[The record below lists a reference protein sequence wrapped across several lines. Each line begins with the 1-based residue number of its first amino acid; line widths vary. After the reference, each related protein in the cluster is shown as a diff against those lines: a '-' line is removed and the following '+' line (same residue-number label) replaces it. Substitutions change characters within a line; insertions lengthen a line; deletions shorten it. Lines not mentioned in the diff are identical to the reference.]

1 MFKIVYFSIFVFF
14 GCSLES
20 SAVDEHTTMEASP
33 QLQHNAS
40 LSNEQLS
47 SVIKID
53 ISKIVKHHDLILK
66 LLEIEDSRCATGVT
80 CIWAGQIVVSLE
92 VSNGNNEKQTIKL
105 VRKREPIA
113 AQAFGYR
120 LLLLDVAPHPKK
132 GKITQLRDQTVTL
145 KLIKQP

>member
-1 MFKIVYFSIFVFF
+1 MIKIVYFSIFVLF

-20 SAVDEHTTMEASP
+20 SAVDENTTMEASP
-33 QLQHNAS
+33 QLQYNAS
-40 LSNEQLS
+40 LSNEEQS

-53 ISKIVKHHDLILK
+53 ISKVVKHHDLTLK

-105 VRKREPIA
+105 IRKREPIA

-120 LLLLDVAPHPKK
+120 LLLQDVAPHPKK
-132 GKITQLRDQTVTL
+132 GKITQLSDQTVTL